1 MTTEPSASRTAEG
14 SAARAT
20 GTLDVPAV
28 LAALTLE
35 EKAALLDG
43 SDAWRTQPVE
53 RPDGSLVVP
62 SVMVADGPHGLRKE
76 PEDSERMGLGDAVP
90 ATCFPPAAGLASTWD
105 PDLVEQVGAAIA
117 DECRAEG
124 VSVLLGPGVNMKRS
138 PLCGRNFEYLSEDP
152 FLAGT
157 LAAALVRGV
166 QGRGVGTS
174 LKHFAANNQET
185 QRMTISADVDERTLR
200 EIYLPAFER
209 VVRQEQPWTVMC
221 AYNRI
226 NGVYASQ
233 DPWLLTEVLRDQW
246 GFEGLVVSDW
256 GAVDDRPAG
265 VAAGLDLEMPSSG
278 GNGTRRIVDAVRAGR
293 LAEADVDRAAER
305 VLRLVDRAQ
314 PALAERTAPDLDAHH
329 ELARRAATAS
339 VVLLRN
345 DGDLLPLD
353 AEHGGPVAVVGE
365 LARTP
370 RHQGSGS
377 SQVTPT
383 RLEDA
388 LTALRERVARDVVFA
403 PGYVLEE
410 RDDPAGEQAPALLDE
425 AVAAARDAA
434 VVVVFL
440 GLPPSYEAEG
450 YDRTHLDLPPQQV
463 AVLEAVAAVNRE
475 VVVVLSHGAVVTV
488 PWQRHARAVLDGWLL
503 GQAGGSAVA
512 DLLTGRAAPSGRLAE
527 TVPRRASDLPT
538 VGSFPGEHGHV
549 RYGEGLLIGYRWYD
563 AHDLPVAYPFG
574 HGLGYTR
581 FSWSDAAVT
590 VRRDVPARPDATTH
604 TADDDARVQ
613 VDVAV
618 TVTNVGDRAG
628 RETVQVYVAD
638 PEATVHRPEQEL
650 RGFAG
655 VDLAPGESRRV
666 TVPLDARAF
675 AYWHVPLQ
683 RWAVEGGT
691 FEVRVGASSRD
702 LRARVLL
709 ELTGDDLA
717 EPLTPEQPTS
727 AWLDHPVAGPVLR
740 ERLAGSPMLRM
751 FEDPQNGPMLR
762 AIPLRRLSR
771 FPDVP
776 VREED
781 LDALLSEVDSR
792 SA

>member
-1 MTTEPSASRTAEG
+1 MTTPTPAPGTAD
-14 SAARAT
+14 R
-20 GTLDVPAV
+20 LDVPAV
-28 LAALTLE
+28 LAALTPE
-35 EKAALLDG
+35 EKASLLDG
-43 SDAWRTQPVE
+43 SDAWRTEPIA
-53 RPDGSLVVP
+53 RADASLTVP

-76 PEDSERMGLGDAVP
+76 PEDRESTGFGDAVP
-90 ATCFPPAAGLASTWD
+90 ATCFPPAAGLASSWD
-105 PDLVEQVGAAIA
+105 PQLLEEVGAAIA

-152 FLAGT
+152 LLAGT
-157 LAAALVRGV
+157 LAAAMVRGV

-174 LKHFAANNQET
+174 LKHVAANNQET

-221 AYNRI
+221 AYNKV

-278 GNGTRRIVDAVRAGR
+278 GNGTRKVLDAVSAGT

-305 VLRLVDRAQ
+305 VLRLVDRSL
-314 PALAERTAPDLDAHH
+314 PGLAERPTVDLDAHH
-329 ELARRAATAS
+329 ELARRAAAAS
-339 VVLLRN
+339 AVLLKN
-345 DGDLLPLD
+345 DGDVLPLD
-353 AEHGGPVAVVGE
+353 PDRGGRVAVVGE

-370 RHQGSGS
+370 RYQGSGS

-388 LTALRERVARDVVFA
+388 LGALRERLTREVVFA

-410 RDDPAGEQAPALLDE
+410 RDDPAGAQAPALLEE
-425 AVAAARDAA
+425 AVAAARDAE
-434 VVVVFL
+434 VVVLFL
-440 GLPPSYEAEG
+440 GLPASYEAEG
-450 YDRTHLDLPPQQV
+450 YDRTHLDLPARQL
-463 AVLEAVAAVNRE
+463 AVLEAVAQVNRE
-475 VVVVLSHGAVVTV
+475 LVVVLANGAVVAV
-488 PWQRHARAVLDGWLL
+488 HPWQRHARAVLEGWLL

-527 TVPRRASDLPT
+527 TIPMRLADTPT

-563 AHDLPVAYPFG
+563 THGLGVAYPFG
-574 HGLGYTR
+574 HGLTYTR
-581 FSWSDAAVT
+581 FTWSDVEVT
-590 VRRDVPARPDATTH
+590 VVRDTPAAADASTH
-604 TADDDARVQ
+604 TDDDDARVR
-613 VDVAV
+613 VEVAV
-618 TVTNVGDRAG
+618 TVTNAGDRAG

-638 PEATVHRPEQEL
+638 PHASVHRPEQEL

-655 VDLAPGESRRV
+655 VDLEPGESRRV
-666 TVPLDARAF
+666 TVALDARAF

-683 RWAVEGGT
+683 RWAVEGGA

-702 LRARVLL
+702 LRGRAVV
-709 ELTGDDLA
+709 ELTGDDLT
-717 EPLTPEQPTS
+717 EPLTAEQPTS

-740 ERLAGSPMLRM
+740 ERLAGSPMVRV
-751 FEDPQNGPMLR
+751 FDDPQNGPMLR

-771 FPDVP
+771 FPGIGL
-776 VREED
+776 REEELPGL
-781 LDALLSEVDSR
+781 LDEVGG
-792 SA
+792 AGVTTG

>member
-1 MTTEPSASRTAEG
+1 M
-14 SAARAT
+14 
-20 GTLDVPAV
+20 DVPAL
-28 LAALTLE
+28 LAAMTLE
-35 EKAALLDG
+35 EKASLLDG
-43 SDAWRTQPVE
+43 SDAWRTEPIA
-53 RPDGSLVVP
+53 RPDGSLTVP
-62 SVMVADGPHGLRKE
+62 AVMVADGPHGLRKE
-76 PEDSERMGLGDAVP
+76 PDDSESMGLGDAVP

-105 PDLVEQVGAAIA
+105 PELVEQVGAAMA

-185 QRMTISADVDERTLR
+185 ERMTVSADVDERTLR

-221 AYNRI
+221 AYNKI

-233 DPWLLTEVLRDQW
+233 HPWLLTEVLRDQW

-278 GNGTRRIVDAVRAGR
+278 GNGTRKVVDAVRAGT
-293 LAEADVDRAAER
+293 LAEADVDRAAAR

-314 PALAERTAPDLDAHH
+314 PALAERTPADLDAHH
-329 ELARRAATAS
+329 ELARHAATAS
-339 VVLLRN
+339 AVLLKN
-345 DGDLLPLD
+345 EDGILPLD
-353 AEHGGPVAVVGE
+353 ADRGGRVAVVGE

-370 RHQGSGS
+370 RYQGSGS
-377 SQVTPT
+377 SQVNPT

-388 LTALRERVARDVVFA
+388 LGALRERLAREVAFA
-403 PGYVLEE
+403 PGYALEAGA
-410 RDDPAGEQAPALLDE
+410 DDETVAALRDE
-425 AVAAARDAA
+425 AVEVARDAA
-434 VVVVFL
+434 VVLVFL

-450 YDRTHLDLPPQQV
+450 YDREHLELPPQQV
-463 AVLEAVAAVNRE
+463 SVLEAVAQVNRE
-475 VVVVLSHGAVVTV
+475 VVVVLSNGAAVTV
-488 PWQRHARAVLDGWLL
+488 HPWQRHARAVLEGWLL

-527 TVPRRASDLPT
+527 TIPLRAADTPT
-538 VGSFPGEHGHV
+538 VGAFPGERGHV

-563 AHDLPVAYPFG
+563 AHELPVAYPFG
-574 HGLGYTR
+574 HGLTYTR
-581 FSWSDAAVT
+581 FVWSDVEATVGRDTPAA
-590 VRRDVPARPDATTH
+590 PDATTH
-604 TADDDARVQ
+604 TADDDARVA
-613 VDVAV
+613 VEVAV
-618 TVTNVGDRAG
+618 TVTNAGARAG
-628 RETVQVYVAD
+628 RETVQVYVHD
-638 PEATVHRPEQEL
+638 PRSAVHRPEQEL
-650 RGFAG
+650 RGFVG
-655 VDLAPGESRRV
+655 VELEAGESRRV

-675 AYWHVPLQ
+675 AYWDVTLQ
-683 RWAVEGGT
+683 RWVVEGGA
-691 FEVRVGASSRD
+691 FEIRVGASSRD
-702 LRARVLL
+702 QRGRAVV
-709 ELTGDDLA
+709 ELAGDDLTA
-717 EPLTPEQPTS
+717 PLSAEQPTS
-727 AWLDHPVAGPVLR
+727 AWLEHPVAGPVLR
-740 ERLAGSPMLRM
+740 ERLAGSVMLRM
-751 FEDPQNGPMLR
+751 FEDPQHGPMLR

-776 VREED
+776 LREEQLED
-781 LDALLSEVDSR
+781 LVAEVR
-792 SA
+792 A

>member
-1 MTTEPSASRTAEG
+1 MTTDSPAPGPTR
-14 SAARAT
+14 
-20 GTLDVPAV
+20 LDVPAL
-28 LAALTLE
+28 LAAMTLE
-35 EKAALLDG
+35 EKASLLDG
-43 SDAWRTQPVE
+43 SDAWRTEPIA
-53 RPDGSLVVP
+53 RPDGSLTVP
-62 SVMVADGPHGLRKE
+62 AVMVADGPHGLRKE
-76 PEDSERMGLGDAVP
+76 PDDSESMGLGDAVP

-105 PDLVEQVGAAIA
+105 PELVEQVGAAMA

-185 QRMTISADVDERTLR
+185 ERMTVSADVDERTLR

-221 AYNRI
+221 AYNKI

-233 DPWLLTEVLRDQW
+233 HPWLLTEVLRDQW

-278 GNGTRRIVDAVRAGR
+278 GNGTRKVVDAVRAGT
-293 LAEADVDRAAER
+293 LAEADVDRAAAR

-314 PALAERTAPDLDAHH
+314 PALAERTPADLDAHH
-329 ELARRAATAS
+329 ELARHAATAS
-339 VVLLRN
+339 AVLLKN
-345 DGDLLPLD
+345 EDGILPLD
-353 AEHGGPVAVVGE
+353 ADRGGRVAVVGE

-370 RHQGSGS
+370 RYQGSGS
-377 SQVTPT
+377 SQVNPT

-388 LTALRERVARDVVFA
+388 LGALRERLAREVAFA
-403 PGYVLEE
+403 PGYALEAGA
-410 RDDPAGEQAPALLDE
+410 DDETVAALRDE
-425 AVAAARDAA
+425 AVEVARDAA
-434 VVVVFL
+434 VVLVFL

-450 YDRTHLDLPPQQV
+450 YDREHLELPPQQV
-463 AVLEAVAAVNRE
+463 SVLEAVAQVNRE
-475 VVVVLSHGAVVTV
+475 VVVVLSNGAAVTV
-488 PWQRHARAVLDGWLL
+488 HPWQRHARAVLEGWLL

-527 TVPRRASDLPT
+527 TIPLRAADTPT
-538 VGSFPGEHGHV
+538 VGAFPGERGHV

-563 AHDLPVAYPFG
+563 AHELPVAYPFG
-574 HGLGYTR
+574 HGLTYTR
-581 FSWSDAAVT
+581 FVWSDVEATVGRDTPAA
-590 VRRDVPARPDATTH
+590 PDATTH
-604 TADDDARVQ
+604 TADDDARVA
-613 VDVAV
+613 VEVAV
-618 TVTNVGDRAG
+618 TVTNAGARAG
-628 RETVQVYVAD
+628 RETVQVYVHD
-638 PEATVHRPEQEL
+638 PRSAVHRPEQEL
-650 RGFAG
+650 RGFVG
-655 VDLAPGESRRV
+655 VELEAGESRRV

-675 AYWHVPLQ
+675 AYWDVTLQ
-683 RWAVEGGT
+683 RWVVEGGA
-691 FEVRVGASSRD
+691 FEIRVGASSRD
-702 LRARVLL
+702 QRGRAVV
-709 ELTGDDLA
+709 ELAGDDLTA
-717 EPLTPEQPTS
+717 PLSAEQPTS
-727 AWLDHPVAGPVLR
+727 AWLEHPVAGPVLR
-740 ERLAGSPMLRM
+740 ERLAGSVMLRM
-751 FEDPQNGPMLR
+751 FEDPQHGPMLR

-776 VREED
+776 LREEQLED
-781 LDALLSEVDSR
+781 LVAEVR
-792 SA
+792 A